1 MTQGPIVTIG
11 IDLSKD
17 TVYMAARMGERGKP
31 APRWNLIEAK
41 TRPANELITGVE
53 MSRQFPTMEG
63 GCSAVPV
70 PVIEHPYL
78 GTNKKS
84 GAPLNPKTTE
94 WLVRSMERVIVC
106 FEMIGIEAKTIQ
118 PRQWHSLLAHSG
130 SVPTSRADIKR
141 ASKWYVNSVLKMGI
155 ASQDMCDAICI
166 AEWAYLQI
174 KAGVELKQG

>member
-17 TVYMAARMGERGKP
+17 AVYMATRVHEG
-31 APRWNLIEAK
+31 AK
-41 TRPANELITGVE
+41 ETEWSLTACGTRPIEELISGVDAC
-53 MSRQFPTMEG
+53 MQFAMINACNSSPRI
-63 GCSAVPV
+63 

-118 PRQWHSLLAHSG
+118 PRQWHSLLTHSG
-130 SVPTSRADIKR
+130 SVPTARADIKR

-174 KAGVELKQG
+174 RAGVELKQG